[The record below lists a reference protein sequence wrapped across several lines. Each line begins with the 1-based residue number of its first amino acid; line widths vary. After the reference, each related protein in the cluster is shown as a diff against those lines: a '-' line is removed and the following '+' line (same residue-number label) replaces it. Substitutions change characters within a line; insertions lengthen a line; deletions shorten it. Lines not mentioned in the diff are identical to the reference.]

1 MVHKDIK
8 KLVTE
13 AKKQGFQIEYAG
25 SGHLIVRK
33 DGRRIATLSA
43 TPSSPSSILNA
54 QRELKEAGL
63 IWPPRGKKPS
73 GR

>member
-13 AKKQGFQIEYAG
+13 AKKQGFQIEHAG

-33 DGRRIATLSA
+33 DGRRVATLSA
-43 TPSSPSSILNA
+43 TPSSQSSVRNA
-54 QRELKEAGL
+54 RRKLQEAGL
-63 IWPPRGKKPS
+63 IWPPPGKKPS